1 MLTEVKS
8 RLRQL
13 REELGITQ
21 EDLARA
27 ARMTVQW
34 YRQVENQGANT
45 SYTGARNLL
54 NALNAE
60 REKRSMPALALDNLE
75 LRIV

>member
-1 MLTEVKS
+1 MTVEVKS

-13 REELGITQ
+13 REDLGITQ

-45 SYTGARNLL
+45 SFTGANNLL
-54 NALNAE
+54 RALNAE
-60 REKRSMPALALDNLE
+60 RQACDLAVLTLEQLNLK
-75 LRIV
+75 IV